1 MKLMKT
7 KDGYQAISMIPFDG
21 ERTMRISTM
30 KRYGGELATTA
41 SVVTVEGI
49 GFTHMMYQDF
59 SALMEREKVR
69 VTSKAVKEQH
79 ERALA
84 KIDAYTKAAWQFYE
98 HKKPE

>member
-7 KDGYQAISMIPFDG
+7 KDGYQAISMIPFDN
-21 ERTMRISTM
+21 ERDMRIATM
-30 KRYGGELATTA
+30 KTFGGELATSAT
-41 SVVTVEGI
+41 VVTKTEM
-49 GFTHMMYQDF
+49 GFTYMMYQDY

-84 KIDAYTKAAWQFYE
+84 KIDAYTRAAWQFYE
-98 HKKPE
+98 HKTKA